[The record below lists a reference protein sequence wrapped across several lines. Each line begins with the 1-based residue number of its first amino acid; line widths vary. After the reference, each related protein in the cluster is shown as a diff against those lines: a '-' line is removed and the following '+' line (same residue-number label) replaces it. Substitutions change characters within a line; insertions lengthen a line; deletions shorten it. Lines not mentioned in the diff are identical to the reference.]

1 LGLWLAQVRR
11 RGFFSIMWGNL
22 LKPPSSGAFIPQDIE
37 MTRGEYDE

>member
-1 LGLWLAQVRR
+1 LGLRLVRARR

-37 MTRGEYDE
+37 MIRGEYDE